1 MAPTPRSTKFGAIA
15 FSALAIALAGYH
27 RYDAKFD
34 MTSIGL
40 VLLAGLPW
48 LIPMLAPLVSTLK
61 VAGMELTFREMKQQI
76 EENKQIAQ
84 ATAAALVTGV
94 GRAPAAT
101 APAVVLPL
109 PRVRGPIVEEGVSHG
124 VPMPRLNEEEEESA
138 DAGELATGDPNAGKF
153 GGAAERSGRRLR
165 AEVKAMPG
173 SADLFLIHAWVS
185 ASGGARPLS
194 DGTLV
199 TFHLHP
205 TYGQDA
211 VKVPASGGI
220 AALDRIAWG
229 AFTIGV
235 EVEGV
240 KLELNLADVAGVP
253 DLFRQR

>member
-1 MAPTPRSTKFGAIA
+1 MEPTSRNTRLGAIA
-15 FSALAIALAGYH
+15 FSLLSIALAGYH
-27 RYDAKFD
+27 RVDAKFD

-48 LIPMLAPLVSTLK
+48 LLPMLAPLVSTLK

-94 GRAPAAT
+94 GRAPAAVASVA
-101 APAVVLPL
+101 APPVS
-109 PRVRGPIVEEGVSHG
+109 RRITEEGVSHG
-124 VPMPRLNEEEEESA
+124 VPMPRLNEEEGEA
-138 DAGELATGDPNAGKF
+138 DASEVDAGDPNAGRF

-185 ASGGARPLS
+185 ASDGARPPT
-194 DGTLV
+194 DGTTV

-205 TYGQDA
+205 TYGQDV
-211 VKVPASGGI
+211 VKVPVSGGV

-235 EVEGV
+235 EVEGI
-240 KLELNLADVAGVP
+240 KLELNLADVAGAP